1 MSRNKFLLDFD
12 LGLPGTIHTPLW
24 VVERLEI
31 EKIMEVWCIER
42 IGEPG
47 FPNWQFSTRYIHTD
61 DLTSPRAIDVMLAD
75 GIFIFDEVSRAAFKL
90 TFEL

>member
-12 LGLPGTIHTPLW
+12 LGVPETIHSPYW
-24 VVERLEI
+24 VTWRLEI
-31 EKIMEVWCIER
+31 EKRMRDWCVER
-42 IGEPG
+42 LGEEG

-61 DLTSPRAIDVMLAD
+61 DLTSPRPVDIMMAD
-75 GIFIFDEVSRAAFKL
+75 GIFIFDEASRAAFKL